1 MNIAR
6 NKTDAHAQDFVAT
19 PDIETKYT
27 AGDIPFSPAVW
38 SAAYIPDSTA
48 AIQCEVLLQD
58 WM

>member
-27 AGDIPFSPAVW
+27 AGDIPFSPAV
-38 SAAYIPDSTA
+38 
-48 AIQCEVLLQD
+48 
-58 WM
+58 